1 MGSDQVDEFPVPLS
15 ASMRQHVLPRPDDLD
30 LDVRAV
36 AEAMAHRSGLSIEAW
51 VAAALAGRDPEGR
64 QQPAA
69 ERRRAGDDLDR
80 IIARVTETPRT
91 QSAQGEDAEP
101 QREASRDE
109 LSKTAIAL
117 ESMASWIEH
126 AEGRLSETARM
137 SADQQD
143 RMASALSQAL
153 AALKERLDSVERQV
167 ASERAVPARL
177 EFPVQEAIQALAPL
191 SQTLTGLRTDMSRL
205 AESLERPA
213 APVLPPAI
221 DDIRAD
227 IDHLRA
233 ALTGLATRDEVA
245 AVDQAVRDLSGHLD
259 AGHATKDVQTLAG
272 SVAALCRRVQSLSED
287 LEEGVH
293 RRLGAQ
299 IEEIKDRI
307 AAAAKA
313 GVDRSAVE
321 FLAGQIADLRQDLA
335 ARAEPQQIERL
346 SDEVG
351 ALRLQVAELRDNQ
364 VGRADFAALRNALE
378 TVCAALSRTVA
389 AQEADPVPEQLQRL
403 SRTLDALASRPE
415 PEPTD
420 LGPVA
425 EQLALLTDR
434 MAAITDTRLEQT
446 DMLAAR
452 MERLS
457 SQLDAVADRAS
468 HEPILKRFD
477 RLEEELRQTCASGS
491 ALDALEQ
498 RIAALAEHIARP
510 APEPFRQ
517 AFDEAASHLKK
528 LQDESASIAEKA
540 ARTAL
545 QDALRGAPAAGDLDA
560 LKQGFVELKAL
571 QTRSDSKTQETLR
584 AVRDALETLVARYP
598 EQGGGA
604 PRLAGTP
611 AEASG
616 EMPSADRLEAAVR
629 RLHAAALSQ
638 IADASGQPR
647 ETSPAAPGGTEPP
660 RGATTPS
667 ARPDDLSNVRASFIA
682 AARRASQTAASERAG
697 PAAGEPPA
705 ATETPDGCEPASEET
720 SPAPSLIE
728 RLRRSFDSRRRPLLF
743 GLAFLVLAAG
753 AAQILSA
760 GRQEA
765 QPSETPA
772 PAATATAPAKA
783 SAIVL
788 ASASPEAV
796 SLLQAPDRIASVTAS
811 RFIVDPK
818 TIGEIPAQLP
828 KALGEAAL
836 SGDAAAIYE
845 IASRASEGRGLA
857 HDPALAAHLYER
869 AAQAGFA
876 PAQERLA
883 MLYEKGVG
891 LPRDTGLAATWYER
905 AALAGNVRAMHN
917 LATLLASGTNGKP
930 DYPAALRWYS
940 EAAETGLQ
948 DSQFN
953 LGVLFA
959 RGIGTPTD
967 LARAFKWFTLAAA
980 QGDAEAAR
988 KRDDIATRL
997 DPAGLAA
1004 AKSMVEQWR
1013 PRAVNPAAN
1022 AGGSA
1027 VRGQTAA
1034 LEQALG
1040 RRG

>member
-1 MGSDQVDEFPVPLS
+1 
-15 ASMRQHVLPRPDDLD
+15 MRQHVLPRPDDLD

-51 VAAALAGRDPEGR
+51 VAAALACRDPEGR
-64 QQPAA
+64 QQPAG

-91 QSAQGEDAEP
+91 QSAQGEDAGP

-109 LSKTAIAL
+109 VSKTAIAL

-126 AEGRLSETARM
+126 AEERLSETARM

-167 ASERAVPARL
+167 ASERTAPARL

-205 AESLERPA
+205 AESLEQPA
-213 APVLPPAI
+213 AAVLPPAL
-221 DDIRAD
+221 DGIRAD

-233 ALTGLATRDEVA
+233 TLTGLATRDEVA

-287 LEEGVH
+287 VEEGVH

-307 AAAAKA
+307 DAAAKT
-313 GVDRSAVE
+313 GVDRFAVE
-321 FLAGQIADLRQDLA
+321 FLAGQIADLRQELA

-351 ALRLQVAELRDNQ
+351 ALRLQVADLRDNQ
-364 VGRADFAALRNALE
+364 VGRTDFAALKNALE
-378 TVCAALSRTVA
+378 TVCSALSRTVA
-389 AQEADPVPEQLQRL
+389 AQEADTVPEQLQRL

-446 DMLAAR
+446 EMLAAR

-457 SQLDAVADRAS
+457 SQLDAVADRSS
-468 HEPILKRFD
+468 HEPVLKRFD

-540 ARTAL
+540 ARTVL
-545 QDALRGAPAAGDLDA
+545 QDALRGTPAAGDLDA

-571 QTRSDSKTQETLR
+571 QTRSDKKTQETLR

-598 EQGGGA
+598 EQGGWA

-611 AEASG
+611 AEAAGRASG

-647 ETSPAAPGGTEPP
+647 ETSPAAPGVSEPP
-660 RGATTPS
+660 RGPTTPS
-667 ARPDDLSNVRASFIA
+667 APPDDLSNVRVSFIA

-720 SPAPSLIE
+720 SSAPSLIE

-760 GRQEA
+760 GRPEA

-772 PAATATAPAKA
+772 PAATAMAPAKA
-783 SAIVL
+783 SAIVV

-811 RFIVDPK
+811 KFIVDPK

-917 LATLLASGTNGKP
+917 LATLLAAGANGKP
-930 DYPAALRWYS
+930 DYPTALRWYS

-959 RGIGTPTD
+959 RGIGTSTD

-1013 PRAVNPAAN
+1013 PRAVDPAAN

-1034 LEQALG
+1034 LEQAVG